1 MEFVSTLIRKGE
13 KVIQIYRMTL
23 KICFSEML
31 REYYE
36 AVVSNRPLGTETTS
50 VFSPS

>member
-1 MEFVSTLIRKGE
+1 MELVSTLMRKGE

-23 KICFSEML
+23 KIYFSEMG

-36 AVVSNRPLGTETTS
+36 AVASSMPLGTETTS
-50 VFSPS
+50 VLSPS